1 MYVQLVVLI
10 FALLGLIWF
19 KETGCVF
26 NQYKKR
32 KRYVIFMMFL
42 LSIQSGLRNLGV
54 GADTYAYMQIF
65 YNDLDESWS
74 YFISNLFH
82 GNIKDVGYHL
92 ISKLFGTFVPNF
104 RCFLI
109 VIAIFFFGAL
119 GLFFMRYLKTN
130 YEVCVGIALYEC
142 LYYSFFSITGLRQT
156 IATAILL
163 YSVKYAINKK
173 IVKYIMLILMAMT
186 IHKTALLFAPFYL
199 LGIIRKNR
207 IIFIIAFLLFI
218 PMFFA
223 GSFWGNILRDT
234 SMENYAHY
242 LDQNDTGGAYIFTIY
257 IMLLSVL
264 TFIKLRKVNMSAEG
278 CYLIT
283 SSIAIALF
291 LSPLLVL
298 DANNQRIV
306 QYYSVFGLI
315 ILPRLCSIYGNL
327 KFKRLAYII
336 VFFILA
342 LYTLHRQIEYKFY
355 WQDMILVG
363 KDASFIIND
372 NALKY

>member
-1 MYVQLVVLI
+1 MHVQLVVFI

-19 KETGCVF
+19 KETGSIF

-54 GADTYAYMQIF
+54 GADTYAYMQMF
-65 YNDLDESWS
+65 YNDINESWS
-74 YFISNLFH
+74 YFVSNLFY
-82 GNIKDVGYHL
+82 GNIKDIGYHL
-92 ISKLFGTFVPNF
+92 ISKLFGTFIPNF

-109 VIAIFFFGAL
+109 VIAILFFGAL
-119 GLFFMRYLKTN
+119 GSFFMRYLKSN
-130 YEVCVGIALYEC
+130 YEVCVSIALYEC

-163 YSVKYAINKK
+163 YAVKYAIDKK
-173 IVKYIMLILMAMT
+173 IAKYIMLILIATT

-199 LGIIRKNR
+199 LGIIKKNR
-207 IIFIIAFLLFI
+207 IIFIVAFLLFV

-223 GSFWGNILRDT
+223 GNFLGNILRDT

-242 LDQNDTGGAYIFTIY
+242 LDQKDTNGAYVFTIY
-257 IMLLSVL
+257 IMLLAVL
-264 TFIKLRKVNMSAEG
+264 TFIKLRDVNKLAEG
-278 CYLIT
+278 CNMIT

-291 LSPLLVL
+291 LSPLLIL

-315 ILPRLCSIYGNL
+315 ILPRLCTVYSNF
-327 KFKRLAYII
+327 KFKRLVYMI
-336 VFFILA
+336 VFFVFA
-342 LYTLHRQIEYKFY
+342 LYTLHRRVEYKFY

-372 NALKY
+372 NAIKY